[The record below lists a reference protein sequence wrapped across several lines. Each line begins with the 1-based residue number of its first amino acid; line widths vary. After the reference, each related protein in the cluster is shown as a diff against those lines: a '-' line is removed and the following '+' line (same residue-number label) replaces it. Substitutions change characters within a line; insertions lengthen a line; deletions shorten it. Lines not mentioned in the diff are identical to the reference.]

1 MREFIF
7 FEVLTTLLIATQW
20 TIVLSLIALVG
31 GGILGLAITMMRISK
46 NRFVQAGSRFYIA
59 FVQGTPLLMQ
69 LFIIFFG
76 IPILLGFD
84 VPAIVS
90 ASIALIAY
98 SAAYLADIWR
108 GSVESIPKAQW
119 EAGTALGLSWLEQ
132 FRFVILPQAVK
143 VSIPPTIGFAV
154 QVIKNTSLTSII
166 GFVELTRQ
174 AQILNNVTFRPFII
188 FTMVGVI
195 YFAVC
200 YPLSMYSKRLE
211 ARLTVGIQPT
221 DKKLK
226 PKPPQAV
233 EALEGS

>member
-1 MREFIF
+1 MREFDF
-7 FEVLTTLLIATQW
+7 LEVLISLIRATQW
-20 TIVLSLIALVG
+20 TIILSLIAFAG
-31 GGILGLAITMMRISK
+31 GGLLGLLVTMMRISK
-46 NRFVQAGSRFYIA
+46 NRVIQGVSRFYIA

-76 IPILLGFD
+76 IPILLGVD
-84 VPAIVS
+84 VPAFVS

-119 EAGTALGLSWLEQ
+119 EAGTSLGLSWLQQ
-132 FRFVILPQAVK
+132 FRYVILPQAVK

-166 GFVELTRQ
+166 GYVELTRQ
-174 AQILNNVTFRPFII
+174 GQILNNVTFRPFAI
-188 FTMVGVI
+188 FAMVGAI

-200 YPLSMYSKRLE
+200 YPLSRYSKRLE
-211 ARLTVGIQPT
+211 ARLTIET
-221 DKKLK
+221 R
-226 PKPPQAV
+226 
-233 EALEGS
+233 